1 MKFLTFVFS
10 ICLSSTLISQ
20 AYAIPKAPFD
30 ALKVN
35 RLIDTNSDNTSAYD
49 FEGIIKLSNCSGSL
63 IRFSGQPSTSKAYVL
78 TNGHCYSSGVF
89 GGMLKPGEVIT
100 NKAGSRALK
109 IFDKK
114 MKLFQVTTSKVA
126 FAAMTDTDITLYE
139 LTQSYDEIAKKF
151 KIQPF
156 DLDTVRPMLGMNIDI
171 VSGYW
176 DRGYT
181 CAIDAFIFNLK
192 EGDWLFKDSIRYTD
206 GCNTIG
212 GTSGSPI
219 IAKGTR
225 NVIAINNTANEDGK
239 KCAVNNPCEISPDG
253 KITVLKDKKYG
264 QETYNLYS
272 CLRPDFTIDLS
283 IQGCLL
289 PKPSNS

>member
-1 MKFLTFVFS
+1 MKFIALIFS
-10 ICLSSTLISQ
+10 MSLIAS

-30 ALKVN
+30 ALKIKRKIHFN
-35 RLIDTNSDNTSAYD
+35 ADTNYD
-49 FEGIIKLSNCSGSL
+49 FEGIVKLSNCSGSL
-63 IRFSGQPSTSKAYVL
+63 IRFSGQPNSSKAYVL
-78 TNGHCYSSGVF
+78 TNGHCYSSGPF
-89 GGMLKPGEVIT
+89 GGMLKPGEVIS
-100 NKAGSRALK
+100 NKSSSRTMR
-109 IFDKK
+109 IFDKS
-114 MKLFQVTTSKVA
+114 MKLFQITASKVA
-126 FAAMTDTDITLYE
+126 FAAMTDTDVTLYE
-139 LTQSYDEIAKKF
+139 LTQSYDEIAKKMN
-151 KIQPF
+151 IHPF
-156 DLDTVRPMLGMNIDI
+156 ELDTVRPMEGTNIDI

-181 CAIDAFIFNLK
+181 CAIDAFVFQLK
-192 EGDWLFKDSIRYTD
+192 EGDWLMKDSIRYTD

-239 KCAVNNPCEISPDG
+239 RCTVNNPCEVSEDG

-264 QETYNLYS
+264 QQTYNLYS

-283 IQGCLL
+283 VQGCAL
-289 PKPSNS
+289 PKPTTR